1 MYKEDNK
8 DDDDRI
14 IMNTPIY
21 VLISAVVAGLI
32 FVGYQQWIYQP
43 VDLQALAQQMDRE
56 LPIPHQTT
64 QYRLEPIGNDR
75 QNIVAK
81 QYLRL
86 EQGINLPPEIR
97 AENQQIFEQV
107 FCQVVVSKVGL
118 VQQMQKEKRNF
129 LVKYYNAKG
138 VMLETSTIQP
148 QACWRKG
155 W

>member
-21 VLISAVVAGLI
+21 VLISAAIAGLI

-43 VDLQALAQQMDRE
+43 VDLQALAQQMDQE
-56 LPIPHQTT
+56 LPIAHQTT
-64 QYRLEPIGNDR
+64 QYRLEPIGTDR

-81 QYLRL
+81 QHLRL
-86 EQGINLPPEIR
+86 EQGINLPAEIR
-97 AENQQIFEQV
+97 AEKQQMFEQV
-107 FCQVVVSKVGL
+107 FCQVVVAKVGL

-138 VMLETSTIQP
+138 VMLETTTIHP
-148 QACWRKG
+148 QACLT
-155 W
+155 

>member
-148 QACWRKG
+148 QACLT
-155 W
+155 

>member
-86 EQGINLPPEIR
+86 EQGITLPPEIR

-118 VQQMQKEKRNF
+118 VQQMQKEKRSF

-148 QACWRKG
+148 QACLT
-155 W
+155 

>member
-21 VLISAVVAGLI
+21 VLISAVIAGLI

-148 QACWRKG
+148 QACLT
-155 W
+155 